1 MAGEKTEKPTEKR
14 LQKAKKDG
22 QVAKTPDLAAWTGVL
37 VASVVLPYVVG
48 RGAERLSDLL
58 LKMGALVAAPDLPL
72 ALAFLRTATGAA
84 VSTFLPLGLGLFTV
98 AIVASAAQGGIHVAT
113 SQFKP
118 QFKRLNPFSGL
129 KRMFGPQ
136 GMWELAKT
144 LIKTGIL
151 GIVAYHCVDGVI
163 PALAA
168 SGTLPLATVLDM
180 VWTSVVDLLR
190 QAGFAG
196 VVMAAAD
203 YAVVKRRTNK
213 QLRMSKQDIKD
224 EHKQS
229 EGDPMLKGAIRS
241 KQMAMGR
248 NRMMAEVANADVVL
262 VNPTHIAIA
271 LKYQPSKGAPRVV
284 AKGAGAIAAK
294 IRERADENRVPIV
307 QDIPLARTLYRACE
321 VNQEIPAELYTAV
334 ARVLA
339 FVMSLKA
346 RGSAAGTHR
355 LPATAGAR

>member
-1 MAGEKTEKPTEKR
+1 MSGEKTEKPTEKR
-14 LQKAKKDG
+14 LRQARKDG
-22 QVAKTPDLAAWTGVL
+22 QVAKTPDLTAWAGVL
-37 VASVVLPYVVG
+37 VASVVLPYVVQQG
-48 RGAERLSDLL
+48 SERMSTLMVM
-58 LKMGALVAAPDLPL
+58 MGALVAAPDLPL
-72 ALAFLRTATGAA
+72 ALGFLRTGAEAAA
-84 VSTFLPLGLGLFTV
+84 VTFLPLGLGLFTV
-98 AIVASAAQGGIHVAT
+98 AIVGSAAQGGIHVAT
-113 SQFKP
+113 KQFKP
-118 QFKRLNPFSGL
+118 QFKRLNPFAGL
-129 KRMFGPQ
+129 KRMLGPQ
-136 GMWELAKT
+136 GWWEATKT

-151 GIVAYHCVDGVI
+151 ALVAYHALVGVV

-168 SGTLPLATVLDM
+168 SGRLPLATVLDM

-196 VVMAAAD
+196 MVMAAAD
-203 YAVVKRRTNK
+203 YAVVRRRIGK

-248 NRMMAEVANADVVL
+248 NRMMSEVAKADVVL
-262 VNPTHIAIA
+262 VNPTHIAVA
-271 LKYQPSKGAPRVV
+271 LRYDPNKGAPRVI

-294 IRERADENRVPIV
+294 IRERADEHRVPIV
-307 QDIPLARTLYRACE
+307 QDVPLARTLYRACK
-321 VNQEIPAELYTAV
+321 VDQEIPAELYTAV

-355 LPATAGAR
+355 LPMAANAR